1 MKKGI
6 ASTSREEADTYLKRN
21 LNLTTPTSILPLIIA
36 MNIAALLTFALALG
50 AVSCVQHGDE
60 RHASVPGGY
69 FFAFTNGNCTANRA
83 LGTTE
88 CGDGPRPTID
98 VVDPREMKVV
108 ASVPITETYG
118 PVVWADPVYMEKCE
132 ESGPPKGYVLANERG
147 GRIVIIDAAKAIAGA
162 GEDAIITTL
171 PMGDRPVHG
180 YAIPHIDGQGNVGE
194 FWSHSDGD
202 GHFDVVKLGFW
213 DDIHVPEIT
222 AHVETPGHGKLLWD
236 SDLWP
241 YGYASNTAEP
251 YLMEIDLRNYN
262 KTRHIKFTTHEEE
275 PDSHCMGTHGLA
287 YSKYNKHIYATCS
300 GNDTVGGEN
309 GLVEVNPEGDE
320 MVLVKKHTNA
330 RGGQVYE
337 SLDGKWIVA
346 IDKANDEIVF
356 LEARGTGEESSVEY
370 VVAASKDHCALGEEP
385 SCAGMPDKVAFY
397 PLPDG
402 SMNFYFSL
410 TSPQNKNGTDGV
422 GFINSKNLGT
432 QDTLTNIPGG
442 SGGSKYRS
450 IYSGGDHVATIM
462 AHPYDGIMLIDG
474 ANGKLAG
481 TVETNTGST
490 RVIYVPDEPT
500 GKYCDQL

>member
-1 MKKGI
+1 MGVCLSLKKGI
-6 ASTSREEADTYLKRN
+6 ASTSREEADTYFKRN

-60 RHASVPGGY
+60 RLASVPGGY

-147 GRIVIIDAAKAIAGA
+147 GRIVIIDAAQAIA
-162 GEDAIITTL
+162 
-171 PMGDRPVHG
+171 
-180 YAIPHIDGQGNVGE
+180 GE

-251 YLMEIDLRNYN
+251 YLIEIDLRNYN
-262 KTRHIKFTTHEEE
+262 KTRHIKFTTHEED

-370 VVAASKDHCALGEEP
+370 VVAASKDHCALDDQEG
-385 SCAGMPDKVAFY
+385 CGGKPDKVAFY
-397 PLPDG
+397 DMPDG
-402 SMNFYFSL
+402 SVNFFFRSHE
-410 TSPQNKNGTDGV
+410 PQNKNGTDGV